1 MGRRS
6 ELRRREALKVL
17 GCAACAVA
25 VSAQG
30 CTFSEL
36 YTDFQGEAVDVD
48 LADEAFSA
56 LQSVDGMV
64 ALDVGPVKLNL
75 IRSSEVELVAIDRIC
90 PHLQE
95 DMAPV
100 GSSPNAKGIFNDGK
114 LICTAHGSQFDLDGS
129 PVGGPSNTTLQRF
142 PVDFRVDDGMAT
154 IYVGVRPPAD
164 VL

>member
-1 MGRRS
+1 MSRRS

-64 ALDVGPVKLNL
+64 ALDVGPDWELMVKAKRKAIRPANFFEQFRSAPSVLFRIICNQRRESAREFFSLREAFSPQRGIQYRCRQWSDYEFKACPEL
-75 IRSSEVELVAIDRIC
+75 IELL
-90 PHLQE
+90 H
-95 DMAPV
+95 
-100 GSSPNAKGIFNDGK
+100 AK
-114 LICTAHGSQFDLDGS
+114 A
-129 PVGGPSNTTLQRF
+129 
-142 PVDFRVDDGMAT
+142 
-154 IYVGVRPPAD
+154 
-164 VL
+164 